1 MSNNDT
7 LNGALTTLG
16 ELMATNLNIMDVPD
30 AQASD
35 GLTTLANKILDI
47 PRFVNVVSFTVAGDV
62 DIPEFNPLYDGDN
75 LVVLYGDDSYDSY
88 TTGGL
93 NHSYTDGE
101 SSHTVYVVGGLVG
114 FGDGCFSGYT
124 GLTSVVIPD
133 GVSSLGDECF
143 EGCTGLD
150 TVTIPNTVTNIGDD
164 CFKDCII
171 GDYEL
176 YWVGDEILSY
186 DSNKMPTASN
196 TIFTIPQGEK
206 ENYIT
211 AGYPAD
217 KLKERGVSPMI
228 VLEYTGSSIMI
239 GNNSLNWLPSEG
251 DVIVDWGD
259 GTTDTINNPTT
270 KLTHTYSDGEN
281 NHTIRLIGEITR
293 IANGCFSGCTGLTNI
308 IFSNSITSLGI
319 GCFSDCTGLTRVT
332 IPNNIISIEQLCFV
346 GCTSLTSIILPDNLT
361 SLSDNCFTNCSS
373 LTSINIPD
381 SVTSI
386 SSACFHGCTNL
397 TSIALPDSVTS
408 LGDYCFT
415 GCTHLTKVTI
425 PDSVTSIGRDCFYG
439 CTSLVDYQLY
449 WTANNIINYNARI
462 MPVNTGTIFTIPQG
476 ETTNYTNKGYPADK
490 IQERS

>member
-35 GLTTLANKILDI
+35 GLTTLANKILNI

-62 DIPEFNPLYDGDN
+62 DMPNFNPLYGSDN
-75 LVVLYGDDSYDSY
+75 LIVLYGDDSYDSY

-93 NHSYTDGE
+93 NHSYSDGE
-101 SSHTVYVVGGLVG
+101 SLHTVYVIGGLVG
-114 FGDGCFSGYT
+114 FGDGCFGDCT

-133 GVSSLGDECF
+133 GVSSLGTECF
-143 EGCTGLD
+143 MGCTGLD

-196 TIFTIPQGEK
+196 TIFTIPVDEK
-206 ENYIT
+206 QNYINK
-211 AGYPAD
+211 GYPAD
-217 KLKERGVSPMI
+217 KLRERGVSPMI
-228 VLEYTGSSIMI
+228 VLEYTGANIKI

-270 KLTHTYSDGEN
+270 ELTHTYSDGEN

-308 IFSNSITSLGI
+308 IFSNSITSLGM
-319 GCFSDCTGLTRVT
+319 GCFAGCTGLTSVT
-332 IPNNIISIEQLCFV
+332 IPNNIINIEQQCFI
-346 GCTSLTSIILPDNLT
+346 GCTGLTSIILPDNIT
-361 SLSDNCFTNCSS
+361 NLSNNCFTNCSS
-373 LTSINIPD
+373 LISIDIPK

-386 SSACFHGCTNL
+386 ESACFYGCSSL
-397 TSIALPDSVTS
+397 TEVI
-408 LGDYCFT
+408 
-415 GCTHLTKVTI
+415 I
-425 PDSVTSIGRDCFYG
+425 PEGVTSIERDCFNG

-449 WTANNIINYNARI
+449 WTGNNIITYDSNK
-462 MPVNTGTIFTIPQG
+462 MPNNTNTIFTIPQE